1 MADAVLPSKLHV
13 LYCVPMDPQATT
25 ATRDGAP
32 TDSKDAKDRAYYAR
46 IAKDYFR
53 RQDQPIQRL
62 STRIESS
69 WLREQIR
76 PGSRVLL
83 VGVGGGREIGPLL
96 DLECQITAIDYSPE
110 MVEVGRVHWEGR
122 PIEWAV
128 ADAHQLAEYADRFD
142 VVLCLAALNYFVEP
156 GKAMEAMAS
165 SLVSGGRLIVSS
177 INGSHRTEHGY
188 TAPAGHHRTLFNPK
202 SLTRLAEDAGLR
214 PEPIRG
220 IRILTDCLP
229 VAWNRPGAKRLQS
242 TALRA
247 ILLIEPLLRRIVSAE
262 HAKFLWLIATRP

>member
-1 MADAVLPSKLHV
+1 VADAVLPSKLHV

-128 ADAHQLAEYADRFD
+128 ADAHQLTEYADRFD

-220 IRILTDCLP
+220 IRILTDSLP

-247 ILLIEPLLRRIVSAE
+247 ILLIEPLLRRIVSPE